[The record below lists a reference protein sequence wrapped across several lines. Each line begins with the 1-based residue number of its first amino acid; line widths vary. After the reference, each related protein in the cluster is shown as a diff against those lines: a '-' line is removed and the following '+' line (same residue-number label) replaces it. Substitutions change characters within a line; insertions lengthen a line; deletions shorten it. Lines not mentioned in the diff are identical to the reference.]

1 MKSEDIY
8 KINEANLVLRHFV
21 NLSAKLLP
29 FLHELQNKKNPTQGD
44 IRDKDKIIHVFDNY
58 SFDSC
63 TSMKL
68 LNSNI
73 LDLIKESYESIKS
86 SAVRFRSEKK
96 DNRLNDFLK
105 EHQRLLDNW
114 YQVNSN

>member
-21 NLSAKLLP
+21 NLSARLLP
-29 FLHELQNKKNPTQGD
+29 CLHELQNKKNPTRGD
-44 IRDKDKIIHVFDNY
+44 ISDKHKIINVFENY
-58 SFDSC
+58 SFDTY
-63 TSMKL
+63 TSIKL

-73 LDLIKESYESIKS
+73 LDLIKQSFESIKS
-86 SAVRFRSEKK
+86 TASKLRPESK
-96 DNRLNDFLK
+96 DHRLTDFLK

-114 YQVNSN
+114 YQINSN